1 MIDAIAKCGLGFTG
15 PYAEILKT
23 TWLERIKSEV
33 GLQSK
38 DVEKEWATTGCTII
52 ADTWTDYKSKAI
64 INFLVSSPSRTFF
77 HKSVDA
83 SAYFKNTKWLA
94 DLFDSVILEFGSEN
108 VVQIIMDGCVN
119 YTGIANHIVQSYG
132 TIFVSPCASQ
142 CLNLI

>member
-64 INFLVSSPSRTFF
+64 INFLVSS
-77 HKSVDA
+77 
-83 SAYFKNTKWLA
+83 
-94 DLFDSVILEFGSEN
+94 
-108 VVQIIMDGCVN
+108 QIGRAHV
-119 YTGIANHIVQSYG
+119 
-132 TIFVSPCASQ
+132 
-142 CLNLI
+142 